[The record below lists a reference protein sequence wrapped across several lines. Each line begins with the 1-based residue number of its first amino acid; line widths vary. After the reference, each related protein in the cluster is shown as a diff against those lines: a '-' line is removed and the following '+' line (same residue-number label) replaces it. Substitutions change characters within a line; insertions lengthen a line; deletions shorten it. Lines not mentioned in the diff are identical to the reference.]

1 MVAAV
6 IPKERYGT
14 TWELIIRMI
23 VIPMIIQTNIWI
35 YTKAFFKTMT
45 HD

>member
-1 MVAAV
+1 MCYDGYPHLMVAAV

-23 VIPMIIQTNIWI
+23 NLYDHPNKHLDI
-35 YTKAFFKTMT
+35 Y
-45 HD
+45 